1 MSTLI
6 QASFPIAAAAKEGER
21 EIERLAQIRAGNTA
35 EMRTEQRAKDRQKHK
50 LTEQS
55 EEQSKHIDKKKI
67 CDTNNCDYWRRFNF
81 ANLNNFH

>member
-35 EMRTEQRAKDRQKHK
+35 EMRTEQRQAETQVNRAK
-50 LTEQS
+50 
-55 EEQSKHIDKKKI
+55 
-67 CDTNNCDYWRRFNF
+67 
-81 ANLNNFH
+81 